1 MAFYSL
7 KTGRARYRQGW
18 LFAAALAV
26 CLVLASPLLVI
37 VWQAA
42 QSDPADFIDTLWRP
56 LVASLALNTALIV
69 ASTTLLCGVLGLV
82 SAWFSERTRLPW
94 QGLWPLLSV
103 APMAVPTFI
112 SSYAWVSLSD
122 DLQGFP
128 GALLVLGSAYSPLVF
143 LPVSAA
149 LRGLD
154 PALEETARTL
164 GLGPWRCF
172 FRLILPQL
180 RPALLGGMLLV
191 ALSTLSEFGAFVL
204 LRFRTFTTEIFA
216 EYRAGFD
223 SHGAAQLSIALLLA
237 AALLIGLEWRVRR
250 QASSYERRARG
261 TRRAPPRL
269 ELGAGKW
276 LVVAGFL
283 LLSCVT
289 LLLPLSTLGYWLTQ
303 HGDAAVSPVEVSAQ
317 LLFDASFSS
326 IELGLEGAALTVLL
340 ALPLGYLLA
349 RRPGRVAAFMERVAF
364 LVQGVPGI
372 VIALGLVTVSIRVI
386 PGLYQ
391 SQFLLLLAYAILF
404 LPLAMVS
411 VRSALLQAESRL
423 EELARSLGLKG
434 WQTWLRVLLPMAAPG
449 LGAAASL
456 VFLSIVTELT
466 ATLLLSPIG
475 TETLATQIWA
485 DTSAMAFAA
494 AAPYALI
501 LTVLS
506 MVSTW
511 LLMLLLGGN
520 AINRL
525 AADGTTVAGETAH
538 V

>member
-1 MAFYSL
+1 MAIHSL
-7 KTGRARYRQGW
+7 MPGRTTHRQGW

-26 CLVLASPLLVI
+26 CAVLASPLLVI
-37 VWQAA
+37 IWQAA
-42 QSDPADFIDTLWRP
+42 QSDPADFIDMLWRP
-56 LVASLALNTALIV
+56 LVGSLALNTAIIV
-69 ASTTLLCGVLGLV
+69 SATTLLCGVLGLV
-82 SAWFSERTRLPW
+82 CAWFAERTRLPW

-103 APMAVPTFI
+103 APMAIPTFI

-223 SHGAAQLSIALLLA
+223 SHGAAQLSIVLLLVA
-237 AALLIGLEWRVRR
+237 AMLIGLEWRVRR
-250 QASSYERRARG
+250 QPSYERRAKG

-269 ELGAGKW
+269 ELGARKW
-276 LVVAGFL
+276 LVVAGFV
-283 LLSCVT
+283 LLSCIT
-289 LLLPLSTLGYWLTQ
+289 LLLPLSTLAYWLTQ
-303 HGDAAVSPVEVSAQ
+303 HGDAAVSPVEVSTE
-317 LLFDASFSS
+317 LIFDASSSS
-326 IELGLEGAALTVLL
+326 IELGLEGAILTVLL

-349 RRPGRVAAFMERVAF
+349 RASGWLTGLMERLAF

-372 VIALGLVTVSIRVI
+372 VIALGLVTVSIRVV
-386 PGLYQ
+386 PSLYQ
-391 SQFLLLLAYAILF
+391 TQFLLLLAYAILF
-404 LPLAMVS
+404 LPLAIVS
-411 VRSALLQAESRL
+411 VRSALLQAESRQ
-423 EELARSLGLKG
+423 EELARSLGLG
-434 WQTWLRVLLPMAAPG
+434 SWQTWLRVLLPMAAPG

-485 DTSAMAFAA
+485 DTSAMAYAA
-494 AAPYALI
+494 AAPYALV
-501 LTVLS
+501 LTLLS
-506 MVSTW
+506 MASTW
-511 LLMLLLGGN
+511 LLMALLGKN
-520 AINRL
+520 AIDRL
-525 AADGTTVAGETAH
+525 ASDVQPATGDASH